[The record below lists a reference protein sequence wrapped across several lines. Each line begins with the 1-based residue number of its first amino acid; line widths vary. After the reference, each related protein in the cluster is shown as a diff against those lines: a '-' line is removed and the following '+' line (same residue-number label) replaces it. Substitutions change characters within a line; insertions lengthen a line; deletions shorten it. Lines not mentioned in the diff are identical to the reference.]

1 MTETRQCREC
11 GKDYEP
17 QYLHVLNTKILRGGG
32 LCPKCADK
40 AYDDELAKEK
50 AAQAAMIMGDR
61 RKHRVECGIPFKF
74 MNRDFSNFE
83 KGWQDTA
90 FNKCWKYAND
100 FPTDKRPTGVPSL
113 YLYSVGT
120 KDNTGGNGTGKTHIT
135 CAIAHRV
142 FDNWKGEERG
152 CPRIIFVSEPD
163 LFRSIQATYS
173 FDQEERRMR
182 ESEDDI
188 IKKLTY
194 CDLLLLDDVGK
205 ERRQDPRFIQR
216 TLFAIID
223 GRYKAELP
231 IILTANLDADGL
243 KAHLE
248 EASFDRF
255 AEMIKG
261 KRINM
266 SGKSY
271 RRK

>member
-1 MTETRQCREC
+1 MMSETRQCKDC

-17 QYLHVLNTKILRGGG
+17 QYLHILNAKILRGDGY
-32 LCPKCADK
+32 CPVCANK
-40 AYDDELAKEK
+40 VYDDEIAKEK

-61 RKHRVECGIPFKF
+61 RKHRVECGIPSLF
-74 MNRDFSNFE
+74 MHKDFSNFE
-83 KGWQDTA
+83 KDWQATA

-100 FPTDKRPTGVPSL
+100 FPTDKRPTGIASL
-113 YLYSVGT
+113 YLYS
-120 KDNTGGNGTGKTHIT
+120 KDTYGVGKTHLT
-135 CAIAHRV
+135 CAIAHRI

-163 LFRSIQATYS
+163 LLRGIQATYS
-173 FDQEERRMR
+173 FDQEEKRMR

-216 TLFAIID
+216 TLFGIID

-231 IILTANLDADGL
+231 IILTANVDADGL

-255 AEMIKG
+255 AEMIEG

>member
-1 MTETRQCREC
+1 MMSETRQCKDC

-17 QYLHVLNTKILRGGG
+17 QYLHILNAKILRGDGY
-32 LCPKCADK
+32 CPVCANK
-40 AYDDELAKEK
+40 VYDDEIAKEK

-61 RKHRVECGIPFKF
+61 RKHRVECGIPSLF
-74 MNRDFSNFE
+74 MHKDFSNFE
-83 KGWQDTA
+83 KDWQATA

-100 FPTDKRPTGVPSL
+100 FPTDKRPTGIASL
-113 YLYSVGT
+113 YLYS
-120 KDNTGGNGTGKTHIT
+120 KDTYGVGKTHLT
-135 CAIAHRV
+135 CAIAHRI

-152 CPRIIFVSEPD
+152 CPRIVFVSEPD

-173 FDQEERRMR
+173 FDQEEKRMR

-216 TLFAIID
+216 TLFGIID

-248 EASFDRF
+248 PASFDRF